1 MMSFKVNTMVVN
13 LTKEMEEELKRKYR
27 IPHLSGNSSDT
38 IYSEF
43 MSNSTMTKSII
54 HIPAERYNIPKF
66 LQEGVIVYTGEGSY
80 ANEIEEQTGGFS
92 GQHFH
97 QTRDVVNRT
106 LRQFIYSI
114 DKSKYDVVIKGD
126 KLWE

>member
-54 HIPAERYNIPKF
+54 HIPAERYKDRK
-66 LQEGVIVYTGEGSY
+66 S
-80 ANEIEEQTGGFS
+80 
-92 GQHFH
+92 
-97 QTRDVVNRT
+97 VV
-106 LRQFIYSI
+106 
-114 DKSKYDVVIKGD
+114 
-126 KLWE
+126 